1 MVPESEYLALLGMI
15 KGNDFLQNE
24 KAQADT
30 EIKKTLD
37 DPKISEDVKAKK
49 YNWLYKK
56 RRQLK
61 HELENRPQKVIIDEG
76 KAASAP
82 EVAPY
87 LQESAT
93 PKPKLIQAQSSS
105 NAEYPTDSEA
115 TSPKIKR
122 KRSTPFKGIISKRY
136 SKDLENY
143 VKDNAEKF
151 RINKNGTFES
161 NVKGRLV
168 KNSNFTEVLEYVQGD
183 IASPPKGFSFL
194 NNRSSKDPLVKEMI
208 RETRGES
215 NTEEST
221 SEDNQSGSGKRRK
234 RVIVRVPTINLRR
247 KNKFIPKIW
256 EKL

>member
-15 KGNDFLQNE
+15 KGNDFLQTE
-24 KAQADT
+24 KAQADV

-105 NAEYPTDSEA
+105 NDEYQTDSEA
-115 TSPKIKR
+115 PPSSKIKR
-122 KRSTPFKGIISKRY
+122 KTPFKGIISKRY

-143 VKDNAEKF
+143 EKDNAEKF
-151 RINKNGTFES
+151 RIHKNGTFES

-168 KNSNFTEVLEYVQGD
+168 KNSNFSEVLEYVQGD

-194 NNRSSKDPLVKEMI
+194 YNRLSKDPLV
-208 RETRGES
+208 RE
-215 NTEEST
+215 
-221 SEDNQSGSGKRRK
+221 
-234 RVIVRVPTINLRR
+234 
-247 KNKFIPKIW
+247 
-256 EKL
+256 